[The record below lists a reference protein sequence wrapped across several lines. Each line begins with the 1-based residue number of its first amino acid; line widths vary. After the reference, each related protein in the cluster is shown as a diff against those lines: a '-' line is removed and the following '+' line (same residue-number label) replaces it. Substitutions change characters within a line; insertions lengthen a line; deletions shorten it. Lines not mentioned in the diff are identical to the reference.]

1 MSSPPTFDH
10 IIYEKKNSVAYV
22 TLNRP
27 QVMNA
32 LHPPADAEL
41 AHAWSDFIDDDNV
54 WVAILTGA
62 GDRAF
67 SAGSDLKWRV
77 EDADEGDLRNPTHS
91 TTHVLDRCHKPI
103 IAAVN
108 GYAIGGGL
116 ELALR
121 CDLIVAAPSASFGLP
136 EARRGLLA
144 DAGGVLKLPRRIP
157 YHLAMG
163 MILTGRMFSAREAHT
178 MGLVN
183 EVSAESEPVLAT
195 AERWATQILEC
206 GPLAVQAAK
215 AVVSHTT
222 DSPIALAQTQLE
234 DLTAVRRLRL
244 SDDYAEGPRAF
255 AEKRQPKW
263 QGR

>member
-1 MSSPPTFDH
+1 MDFDN
-10 IIYEKKNSVAYV
+10 ILYEKRGRIAYV

-27 QVMNA
+27 EVMNA
-32 LHPPADAEL
+32 INPPLHAEL
-41 AHAWSDFIDDDNV
+41 THAWSDFIDDDEV

-67 SAGSDLKWRV
+67 CAGSDLKWRV
-77 EDADEGDLRNPTHS
+77 EDADDVALRNPVHS
-91 TTHVLDRCHKPI
+91 PVHILDRCYKPI

-108 GYAIGGGL
+108 GYAVGGGL
-116 ELALR
+116 EMALR
-121 CDLIVAAPSASFGLP
+121 CDLIVAASHAQFGLP

-144 DAGGVLKLPRRIP
+144 DAGGVLQLPRRLP

-163 MILTGRMFSAREAHT
+163 IFLTGRFFSAGEAQS

-183 EVSAESEPVLAT
+183 EVAAEPEPVLAV
-195 AERWATQILEC
+195 AERWAAEILEC

-215 AVVSHTT
+215 QVVLHTLDT
-222 DSPIALAQTQLE
+222 PALLAQTQLE
-234 DLTAVRRLRL
+234 DLTAVRRLRQ
-244 SDDYAEGPRAF
+244 SEDYAEGPRAF
-255 AEKRQPKW
+255 AEKRKPEW